1 MSSVCHS
8 YVHARHPYVTRIS
21 LVCHP
26 DITHMYSFIIRMS
39 LVCHP
44 YVTRMLPRV
53 PHTSDIRMKYE
64 YIRVTYGWH
73 TSTYEWHTDDIRV
86 HTSDIRMTYEWITDD
101 MRVHMYEYIRGHMS
115 SLFYSDVILP
125 WTSQEHVLFILK
137 TWLMPCI
144 VYSLKSDGIV
154 TGSISNHNDTS
165 TRNNCLSLICTLK

>member
-1 MSSVCHS
+1 MYSHVIRMLLVCHSYVIRISLICTRLSSVCHS
-8 YVHARHPYVTRIS
+8 CV
-21 LVCHP
+21 
-26 DITHMYSFIIRMS
+26 IRMS
-39 LVCHP
+39 LVCYRGFH
-44 YVTRMLPRV
+44 
-53 PHTSDIRMKYE
+53 
-64 YIRVTYGWH
+64 IRVTYGWN

-137 TWLMPCI
+137 TWLMPYI

-165 TRNNCLSLICTLK
+165 TR